1 MSIKFSLKKSD
12 DSKQMAHI
20 LIVEDDIN
28 LGQILFQE
36 LKRHNHDVELVENG
50 EAAFGRM
57 NKYIYDLMLTDLKL
71 PGMDGIEL
79 LKKVKGLSL
88 STIVIVMT
96 GYASVDTAVVAM
108 KNGAQDF
115 IQKPF
120 GLQEIVQKVD
130 DALAIKRM
138 RNEIDYLRHTQEDI
152 IYHTGDI
159 MGDSPSMKKVLKM
172 VEKVAK
178 ADSTVLIT
186 GETGVG
192 KGLIAGAIHHNS
204 HRSDNNFVQVN
215 CAALPQNILESEL
228 FGHEKGAFTGAVKTR
243 TGRFEQ
249 ANMGTIFLDE
259 IGDMD
264 PSLQAKVLRVLE
276 EREFERLGGERTI
289 KVDVRVIAATN
300 QDIRSLVLAGRF
312 REDLYYRINV
322 VNIDIPPIRHRKEDI
337 EPLVRYFMKKYSKEF
352 KKPDIEIDEAALSTL
367 ISYDWPGN
375 VREIRNSIE
384 RAILLAEGNV
394 IHQHDITIQ
403 DEMTKDKEP
412 AEETVRLSSL
422 AVNEKESILDALR
435 KNDWIQKNAA
445 DSLGISKRVI
455 HYKIKKY
462 GITHPRWIKNR

>member
-276 EREFERLGGERTI
+276 E
-289 KVDVRVIAATN
+289 
-300 QDIRSLVLAGRF
+300 
-312 REDLYYRINV
+312 
-322 VNIDIPPIRHRKEDI
+322 
-337 EPLVRYFMKKYSKEF
+337 
-352 KKPDIEIDEAALSTL
+352 
-367 ISYDWPGN
+367 
-375 VREIRNSIE
+375 
-384 RAILLAEGNV
+384 
-394 IHQHDITIQ
+394 
-403 DEMTKDKEP
+403 
-412 AEETVRLSSL
+412 
-422 AVNEKESILDALR
+422 
-435 KNDWIQKNAA
+435 
-445 DSLGISKRVI
+445 
-455 HYKIKKY
+455 
-462 GITHPRWIKNR
+462 

>member
-1 MSIKFSLKKSD
+1 
-12 DSKQMAHI
+12 MAHI

-36 LKRHNHDVELVENG
+36 LKKHDHDLELVENAESALARVG
-50 EAAFGRM
+50 
-57 NKYIYDLMLTDLKL
+57 KYIYDLMITDLKL

-79 LKKVKGLSL
+79 LKRVKAS
-88 STIVIVMT
+88 SQTTMVIVMT

-108 KNGAQDF
+108 KNGAHDF

-120 GLQEIVQKVD
+120 GLQEIVQKID
-130 DALAIKRM
+130 DALALKRM
-138 RNEIDYLRHTQEDI
+138 KNEIDYLRHAQEDI
-152 IYHTGDI
+152 IYRTSDI
-159 MGDSPSMKKVLKM
+159 IGESFHLKRVLK
-172 VEKVAK
+172 VAEKVAK

-204 HRSDNNFVQVN
+204 NRGSSNFVQVN

-228 FGHEKGAFTGAVKTR
+228 FGHEKGSFTGAVKTR

-249 ANMGTIFLDE
+249 ANMDTIFLDE

-264 PSLQAKVLRVLE
+264 MALQAKILRVLE
-276 EREFERLGGERTI
+276 EREFERLGGEKTI

-300 QDIRSLVLAGRF
+300 QDLHGLVQKGRF

-322 VNIDIPPIRHRKEDI
+322 VNIDIPPIRQRKEDI
-337 EPLVRYFMKKYSKEF
+337 EPLLLYFVRKYSKEF
-352 KKPDIEIDEAALSTL
+352 KKSPMDIEPEALDALVRH
-367 ISYDWPGN
+367 DWPGN
-375 VREIRNSIE
+375 VREIRNCIE
-384 RAILLAEGNV
+384 RAVLLSDGNV
-394 IHQHDITIQ
+394 IRAHDISIGGNHKP
-403 DEMTKDKEP
+403 EG
-412 AEETVRLSSL
+412 AESDRELGIHLSSL

-435 KNDWIQKNAA
+435 KNDWIQKDAA
-445 DSLGISKRVI
+445 DTLGISKRVI

-462 GITHPRWIKNR
+462 GITHPRWLKNR

>member
-1 MSIKFSLKKSD
+1 
-12 DSKQMAHI
+12 MAHI

-36 LKRHNHDVELVENG
+36 LKKHNHVSELVENA
-50 EAAFGRM
+50 EAAMARI
-57 NKYIYDLMLTDLKL
+57 NKYIYDLIITDLKL
-71 PGMDGIEL
+71 PGMDGLEL
-79 LKKVKGLSL
+79 LKKIKGSNQ

-120 GLQEIVQKVD
+120 GLHEIVQKVD
-130 DALAIKRM
+130 DALALKRM
-138 RNEIDYLRHTQEDI
+138 KNEIDYLRHTQENVIYRTSDI
-152 IYHTGDI
+152 IGV
-159 MGDSPSMKKVLKM
+159 SPSLRKVLNM
-172 VEKVAK
+172 AEKVAK
-178 ADSTVLIT
+178 ADSTLLLT

-204 HRSDNNFVQVN
+204 NRSDNNFVQVN

-228 FGHEKGAFTGAVKTR
+228 FGHERGAFTGAVKLR

-264 PSLQAKVLRVLE
+264 MSLQSKILRVLE

-300 QDIRSLVLAGRF
+300 QDLYQMVQEGKF

-322 VNIDIPPIRHRKEDI
+322 VNIPIPPIRERKEDI
-337 EPLVRYFMKKYSKEF
+337 EPLARYFIKKYSLEF
-352 KKPDIEIDEAALSTL
+352 NKPEMDIDRAALDL
-367 ISYDWPGN
+367 LRSYDWPGN
-375 VREIRNSIE
+375 VREIRNCIE
-384 RAILLAEGNV
+384 RAVLLSDGSV
-394 IHQHDITIQ
+394 IRTIDISIQ
-403 DEMTKDKEP
+403 DGEPRMEKESGGNGG
-412 AEETVRLSSL
+412 LSSL
-422 AVNEKESILDALR
+422 ALNEKEIILDALKR
-435 KNDWIQKNAA
+435 NDWIQKDAA
-445 DSLGISKRVI
+445 ETLGISKRVI
-455 HYKIKKY
+455 HYKIRKY
-462 GITHPRWIKNR
+462 GITHPRWLKNR

>member
-1 MSIKFSLKKSD
+1 
-12 DSKQMAHI
+12 MAHI

-28 LGQILFQE
+28 LGQVIFQE
-36 LKRHNHDVELVENG
+36 LKKHNHDVELVENA
-50 EAAFGRM
+50 EAALVRV
-57 NKYIYDLMLTDLKL
+57 NKYIYDLLISDLKL

-79 LKKVKGLSL
+79 LKRVKASNP
-88 STIVIVMT
+88 TTVVIVMT

-120 GLQEIVQKVD
+120 SLNELVQKIN

-138 RNEIDYLRHTQEDI
+138 RNEIDYLRHTQEDV
-152 IYHTGDI
+152 IYRTSDI
-159 MGDSPSMKKVLKM
+159 VGESSALKKVLKM

-178 ADSTVLIT
+178 ADSTLLIT

-204 HRSDNNFVQVN
+204 NRSDNNFVQVN

-228 FGHEKGAFTGAVKTR
+228 FGHEKGAFTGAVR
-243 TGRFEQ
+243 LRVGRVEQ

-264 PSLQAKVLRVLE
+264 LALQAKILRVLE
-276 EREFERLGGERTI
+276 EREFERVGGEKTI

-300 QDIRSLVLAGRF
+300 QDLYALVQQGKF

-322 VNIDIPPIRHRKEDI
+322 VNILIPPIRQRKEDI
-337 EPLVRYFMKKYSKEF
+337 EPLVLYFIKKYCREF
-352 KKPDIEIDEAALSTL
+352 NKQEMGIDSTALSAMVD
-367 ISYDWPGN
+367 YDWPGN
-375 VREIRNSIE
+375 IREIRNCVE
-384 RAILLAEGNV
+384 RAVLLAEGDS
-394 IHQHDITIQ
+394 IKPQDISILNPGTQQAAYTEIS
-403 DEMTKDKEP
+403 
-412 AEETVRLSSL
+412 VSRNSLSTL
-422 AVNEKESILDALR
+422 AISEKEMILDALR
-435 KNDWIQKNAA
+435 RNDWIQKEAA
-445 DSLGISKRVI
+445 SSLGISKRVI
-455 HYKIKKY
+455 HYKIQKY

>member
-1 MSIKFSLKKSD
+1 
-12 DSKQMAHI
+12 MAHI

-36 LKRHNHDVELVENG
+36 LKKNNHDVELVENG
-50 EAAFGRM
+50 EAAISRI

-79 LKKVKGLSL
+79 LKRVKASNQ

-120 GLQEIVQKVD
+120 GLQEITQKVD

-138 RNEIDYLRHTQEDI
+138 KNEIDYLRHAQEDI
-152 IYHTGDI
+152 IYRTTDI
-159 MGDSPSMKKVLKM
+159 IGESPSLKKVLKM
-172 VEKVAK
+172 AEKVAK

-204 HRSDNNFVQVN
+204 NRSNNNFVQVN
-215 CAALPQNILESEL
+215 CAALPHNILESEL
-228 FGHEKGAFTGAVKTR
+228 FGHEKGAFTGAIKLR

-264 PSLQAKVLRVLE
+264 LTLQSKILRVLE
-276 EREFERLGGERTI
+276 EREFERLGGEKTI
-289 KVDVRVIAATN
+289 KIDVRVVAATN
-300 QDIRSLVLAGRF
+300 QDIHTLVQQGKF

-322 VNIDIPPIRHRKEDI
+322 VNIDISPIRQRKEDI
-337 EPLVRYFMKKYSKEF
+337 EPLVRYFIRKYSLDF
-352 KKPDIEIDEAALSTL
+352 KKPDIDIDPYALDCL
-367 ISYDWPGN
+367 IDYDWPGN
-375 VREIRNSIE
+375 VREIRNCIE
-384 RAILLAEGNV
+384 RAVLLAEGSA
-394 IHQHDITIQ
+394 IRMHDISIHT
-403 DEMTKDKEP
+403 DPKT
-412 AEETVRLSSL
+412 ETAVSDFTRLSSL

-435 KNDWIQKNAA
+435 KNDWIQKDAA
-445 DSLGISKRVI
+445 DTLGISKRVI

-462 GITHPRWIKNR
+462 GITHPRWLKNR

>member
-1 MSIKFSLKKSD
+1 
-12 DSKQMAHI
+12 MAHI

-36 LKRHNHDVELVENG
+36 LKKHNHVSELVENA
-50 EAAFGRM
+50 EAAMARI
-57 NKYIYDLMLTDLKL
+57 NKYIYDLIITDLKL
-71 PGMDGIEL
+71 PGMDGLEL
-79 LKKVKGLSL
+79 LKKIKGSNQ

-120 GLQEIVQKVD
+120 GLNEIVQKVD
-130 DALAIKRM
+130 DALTLKRM
-138 RNEIDYLRHTQEDI
+138 KNEIDYLRHTQENIIYRTSDI
-152 IYHTGDI
+152 IGV
-159 MGDSPSMKKVLKM
+159 SPSLKKVLNM
-172 VEKVAK
+172 AEKVAK
-178 ADSTVLIT
+178 ADSTLLLT

-204 HRSDNNFVQVN
+204 NRSDNNFVQVN

-228 FGHEKGAFTGAVKTR
+228 FGHERGAFTGAVKLR

-264 PSLQAKVLRVLE
+264 MSLQSKILRVLE

-300 QDIRSLVLAGRF
+300 QDLYQMVQEGKF

-322 VNIDIPPIRHRKEDI
+322 VNIPIPPIRERREDI
-337 EPLVRYFMKKYSKEF
+337 EPLARYFLKKYSLEF
-352 KKPDIEIDEAALSTL
+352 SKPEMEIDRAALDL
-367 ISYDWPGN
+367 LRSYDWPGN
-375 VREIRNSIE
+375 VREIRNCIE
-384 RAILLAEGNV
+384 RAVLLSDGTVIRTGDISIQGGEPRMEKESGGNGG
-394 IHQHDITIQ
+394 
-403 DEMTKDKEP
+403 
-412 AEETVRLSSL
+412 LSSL
-422 AVNEKESILDALR
+422 ALNEKEIILEALK
-435 KNDWIQKNAA
+435 KNDWIQKDAA
-445 DSLGISKRVI
+445 EMLGISKRVI
-455 HYKIKKY
+455 HYKIRKY
-462 GITHPRWIKNR
+462 GITHPRWLKNR

>member
-1 MSIKFSLKKSD
+1 MSNFE
-12 DSKQMAHI
+12 MAHI

-36 LKRHNHDVELVENG
+36 LKKNNHDVELVENG
-50 EAAFGRM
+50 EAAIARI

-79 LKKVKGLSL
+79 LKKVKASNL

-120 GLQEIVQKVD
+120 GLKEIVQKID

-138 RNEIDYLRHTQEDI
+138 KNEIDYLRHAQEDI
-152 IYHTGDI
+152 IYRTSDI
-159 MGDSPSMKKVLKM
+159 IGESTSLRKVLKM
-172 VEKVAK
+172 AEKVAK

-204 HRSDNNFVQVN
+204 NRSGNNFVQVN

-228 FGHEKGAFTGAVKTR
+228 FGHEKGAFTGAIKTR

-264 PSLQAKVLRVLE
+264 LALQAKILRVLE

-289 KVDVRVIAATN
+289 KVDVRVITATN
-300 QDIRSLVLAGRF
+300 QDIRTLIQQGRF

-322 VNIDIPPIRHRKEDI
+322 VNIDIPSIQERKEDI
-337 EPLVRYFMKKYSKEF
+337 EPLVRYFMSKYSKEF
-352 KKPDIEIDEAALSTL
+352 KIAPDALEL
-367 ISYDWPGN
+367 LKNYAWPGN
-375 VREIRNSIE
+375 VREIRNCIE
-384 RAILLAEGNV
+384 RSVLLAEGN
-394 IHQHDITIQ
+394 IIRHHDISIHNEVKI
-403 DEMTKDKEP
+403 EMGGDD
-412 AEETVRLSSL
+412 RIHLSSL
-422 AVNEKESILDALR
+422 AVNEKESILEALR
-435 KNDWIQKNAA
+435 KNDWIQKDAA
-445 DSLGISKRVI
+445 DTLGISKRVI

>member
-1 MSIKFSLKKSD
+1 
-12 DSKQMAHI
+12 MAHI

-36 LKRHNHDVELVENG
+36 LKKHSHVVELVENA
-50 EAAFGRM
+50 EAALARV
-57 NKYIYDLMLTDLKL
+57 NKYIYDLMITDLKL

-79 LKKVKGLSL
+79 LKKIKGSNP
-88 STIVIVMT
+88 STSVIVMT

-115 IQKPF
+115 VQKPF
-120 GLQEIVQKVD
+120 GLHELVQKVD
-130 DALAIKRM
+130 DALALKRM
-138 RNEIDYLRHTQEDI
+138 KNEIDYLRHTQENVIYRTSDI
-152 IYHTGDI
+152 IGV
-159 MGDSPSMKKVLKM
+159 SPSLKKVLSM
-172 VEKVAK
+172 AEKVAK
-178 ADSTVLIT
+178 ADSTLLLT

-204 HRSDNNFVQVN
+204 NRADNNFVQVN

-228 FGHEKGAFTGAVKTR
+228 FGHERGAFTGAVKMR

-264 PSLQAKVLRVLE
+264 MTLQSKILRVLE

-300 QDIRSLVLAGRF
+300 QDLYQMVQEGKF

-322 VNIDIPPIRHRKEDI
+322 VNIPIPPIRERKEDI
-337 EPLVRYFMKKYSKEF
+337 EPLVRYFMKKYSLEF
-352 KKPDIEIDEAALSTL
+352 NKPDMEIDGYAIDLLKA
-367 ISYDWPGN
+367 YDWPGN
-375 VREIRNSIE
+375 VREIRNCVE
-384 RAILLAEGNV
+384 RAVLLAEGSV
-394 IHQHDITIQ
+394 IRTGDISIPV
-403 DEMTKDKEP
+403 EPRIEKEKGGNGG
-412 AEETVRLSSL
+412 LSSL
-422 AVNEKESILDALR
+422 AMNEKEIILDALK
-435 KNDWIQKNAA
+435 KNDWVQKDAA
-445 DSLGISKRVI
+445 DTLGISKRVI
-455 HYKIKKY
+455 HYKIRKY